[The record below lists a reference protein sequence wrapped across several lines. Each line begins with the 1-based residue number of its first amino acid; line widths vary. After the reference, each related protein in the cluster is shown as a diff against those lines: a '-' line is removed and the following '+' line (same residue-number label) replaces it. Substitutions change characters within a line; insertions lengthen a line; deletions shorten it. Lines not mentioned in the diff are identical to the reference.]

1 MYNTFLLSTNT
12 ANTSIMAPATT
23 FDKIKKAAR
32 NSQRA
37 LGGGWKGPVPTPAN
51 QQSKVPKTRVIKSTA
66 KFFRFFMKSDELLA
80 DIKRER
86 EEKLAQEKL
95 AQRAC
100 RDKASDRASDLV
112 ITTESSN
119 KGKARAD
126 SLSPLPAA
134 PAKKPG
140 LKRSSSGLSFECSSS
155 SATTSVRGVHLLLA
169 IIPQTHYDR
178 WCTAFEDLCNLAGN
192 NINAY
197 YSSIEAATDPA
208 GLRIYA
214 DCENKLMGDILK
226 KKLRGDTVLNQQP
239 ICQFI

>member
-1 MYNTFLLSTNT
+1 
-12 ANTSIMAPATT
+12 MAPATT

-51 QQSKVPKTRVIKSTA
+51 QQSKVAKTRVIKSTA
-66 KFFRFFMKSDELLA
+66 KCSRFFMKSDELLA

-100 RDKASDRASDLV
+100 RDKASDRASDFV
-112 ITTESSN
+112 TTAESSN

-155 SATTSVRGVHLLLA
+155 SATTSVRGTHLLLA
-169 IIPQTHYDR
+169 IIPEAHYDR
-178 WCTAFEDLCNLAGN
+178 WIVAWEKLCNLTGE
-192 NINAY
+192 NIDLY
-197 YSSIEAATDPA
+197 YSSIETATDPA
-208 GLRIYA
+208 GLKIYA

-226 KKLRGDTVLNQQP
+226 RKLYRDTVLDKKL
-239 ICQFI
+239 ICEFI

>member
-1 MYNTFLLSTNT
+1 
-12 ANTSIMAPATT
+12 MAPAHP

-37 LGGGWKGPVPTPAN
+37 LGGGWKDPFPDMAN
-51 QQSKVPKTRVIKSTA
+51 QHSKDVPALTDQKSKVVKTKIIKSTA
-66 KFFRFFMKSDELLA
+66 KCTRFFMSNEELLA

-100 RDKASDRASDLV
+100 KDKGSDRASDLV
-112 ITTESSN
+112 TTAESSN

-126 SLSPLPAA
+126 SLSPLSSA
-134 PAKKPG
+134 PTKKPA

-169 IIPQTHYDR
+169 IIPEAHYDR
-178 WCTAFEDLCNLAGN
+178 WCADFEDLCNLTGN

-197 YSSIEAATDPA
+197 YSSIETATDLA
-208 GLRIYA
+208 GLKIYA
-214 DCENKLMGDILK
+214 DCENKLMGDMLK
-226 KKLRGDTVLNQQP
+226 KKLQGDIVLNKEL